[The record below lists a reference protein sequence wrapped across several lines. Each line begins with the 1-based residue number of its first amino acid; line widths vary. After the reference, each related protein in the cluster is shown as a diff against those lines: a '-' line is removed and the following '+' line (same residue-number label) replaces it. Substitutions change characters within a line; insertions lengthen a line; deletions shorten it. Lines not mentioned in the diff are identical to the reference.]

1 MLHSPAVMSAQA
13 KGNLRLEIGHV
24 LFIDIVGYSKL
35 LISEQSDLLGELN
48 DSVRGTEHFR
58 SAEAEGR
65 LIRLPTGDGMA
76 LVFRNSPEEP
86 VRCALEISQ
95 ALKEHPKLQVRM
107 GIHSGPVNEV
117 ADVNE
122 RANIAGAGINIA
134 QRVMDC
140 GDAGHILLSRHVAE
154 DLQHY
159 PEWRPYLHDVG
170 RCEVKH
176 GETISIVNLYTTEL
190 GNPSPPR
197 LKRAE
202 TEVRRR
208 RRRNALL
215 LAGSTVPVLIVA
227 GFFLLPRA
235 SAHKIDKSIAVLPF
249 ENLSDEKENAYFA
262 DGIQD
267 DVLTNLSKI
276 GDLKVI
282 SRTSVMPYRGKA
294 SNVRE
299 IGKALGVATIL
310 EGSVRRIG
318 NRVRVNVQLINT
330 DNDQHIW
337 AEDYDRDLTDVFAI
351 QTDLAK
357 KIVGEL
363 QAKLSPAE
371 QARIERKPTENGE
384 AYLAFVQA
392 HNLSCA
398 FEDFDKLK
406 QSEQLYER
414 AIELDPNFALALT
427 WSSQLQSWLVHT
439 FDRTLERREKARSQ
453 AERAL
458 QLQPDLPE
466 AHLAL
471 GYSYYYGDNNYDAA
485 LREFEIARRGLPNE
499 SDAYLAIGAI
509 QRRQGK
515 WAESTANIEKAISL
529 NPKDSWPLQNL
540 ASNYQ
545 MLRNYDAANKTI
557 DRALALDPTAF
568 GPLEFK
574 SKLAIAEKGDFS
586 VAEKAFEALKSVPM
600 TNEQK
605 LRTAG
610 SRVDVFLLERKYK
623 EGLQVAESLPDEQ
636 IAALLHEAL
645 GGKYYYIGF
654 ARRALQD
661 DAGARAAFL
670 KAKSVVEEDLK
681 RSSDAPQIRIQL
693 AKVLAYLGERDS
705 ALAEA
710 QRATELL
717 PESKDA
723 FGGPEITEEVAHVH
737 AVLGDNGRAIE
748 ILDGLLNRPS
758 GVTVPGLK
766 VNPIW
771 DPLRNDPR
779 FQALIDKYGAKA

>member
-1 MLHSPAVMSAQA
+1 MLAESKRP
-13 KGNLRLEIGHV
+13 LRLEIGHV
-24 LFIDIVGYSKL
+24 LFIDIVSYSSL
-35 LISEQSDLLGELN
+35 LISEQSELLGELN
-48 DSVRGTEHFR
+48 DAVRGTEHFR

-86 VRCALEISQ
+86 VRCALEISE
-95 ALKEHPKLQVRM
+95 ALKNHSELQVRM

-140 GDAGHILLSRHVAE
+140 GDAGHILLSKHVAE

-170 RCEVKH
+170 ECEVKH

-208 RRRNALL
+208 RRRNTLL
-215 LAGSTVPVLIVA
+215 LAGSSVLVLIVA

-249 ENLSDEKENAYFA
+249 ESLSDDKENVYFA

-330 DNDQHIW
+330 ENDEHLW

-357 KIVGEL
+357 KIAGEL

-371 QARIERKPTENGE
+371 KAQMERKPTENGE

-392 HNLSCA
+392 QNLACA
-398 FEDFDKLK
+398 VEDFEKLK

-414 AIELDPNFALALT
+414 AIQLDPNFALAVARL
-427 WSSQLQSWLVHT
+427 SLLQSWLVHT
-439 FDRTLERREKARSQ
+439 FDRTPERREKARTL

-458 QLQPDLPE
+458 RLQPDLPE
-466 AHLAL
+466 AHLAV
-471 GYSYYYGDNNYDAA
+471 GFSYYYGDNNYDAA
-485 LREFEIARRGLPNE
+485 LREFEIAQRALPNE
-499 SDAYLAIGAI
+499 SEVYLALGAI

-515 WAESTANIEKAISL
+515 WAESTANLEKAASL
-529 NPKDSWPLQNL
+529 NPKDTWPLQNL
-540 ASNYQ
+540 ADNYQ
-545 MLRNYDAANKTI
+545 VLRNFDAANKTI
-557 DRALALDPTAF
+557 DRALALNPTAF
-568 GPLEFK
+568 GVLEIK
-574 SKLAIAEKGDFS
+574 SKLAIFEKGDFS
-586 VAEKAFEALKSVPM
+586 VAEKALEALKSAQM
-600 TNEQK
+600 TKEEK
-605 LRTAG
+605 LNAANA
-610 SRVDVFLLERKYK
+610 RVNIFLLERKYQ
-623 EGLQVAESLPDEQ
+623 EGLQEAEKLPDDQ
-636 IAALLHEAL
+636 LAAFPGHLWS
-645 GGKYYYIGF
+645 KYYYIGF
-654 ARRALQD
+654 ARKALQD
-661 DAGARAAFL
+661 ERGARAAFL
-670 KAKSVVEEDLK
+670 KAKSALEQELK
-681 RSSDAPQIRIQL
+681 RSPDNPEIQVQL
-693 AKVLAYLGERDS
+693 AKVLAYLGEKES

-717 PESKDA
+717 PEAKDA
-723 FGGPEITEEVAHVH
+723 FGGPEIRTGVAEVCAI
-737 AVLGDNGRAIE
+737 LGDNDRAIE
-748 ILDGLLNRPS
+748 ILDGLLSRPS
-758 GVTVPGLK
+758 SVTAQALK

-771 DPLRNDPR
+771 DPLRSDPR
-779 FQALIDKYGAKA
+779 FQGLIDKYGAKA

>member
-1 MLHSPAVMSAQA
+1 MSAQA

-24 LFIDIVGYSKL
+24 LFIDVVGYSKL
-35 LISEQSDLLGELN
+35 LISEQSELLGELN
-48 DSVRGTEHFR
+48 DAVRGTEHFR

-159 PEWRPYLHDVG
+159 PEWRPYLHNVG
-170 RCEVKH
+170 ECEVKH

-190 GNPSPPR
+190 GNPSRPR
-197 LKRAE
+197 LKRAQ

-215 LAGSTVPVLIVA
+215 LAGSSLIVLITV
-227 GFFLLPRA
+227 GLFLLPHA
-235 SAHKIDKSIAVLPF
+235 SARKIDKSIAVLPF
-249 ENLSDEKENAYFA
+249 ENLSAEKENAYFA

-276 GDLKVI
+276 GELKVI

-318 NRVRVNVQLINT
+318 NRVRVNVQLINADT
-330 DNDQHIW
+330 DEHIW

-351 QTDLAK
+351 QTDLAQ
-357 KIVGEL
+357 KIVDQL

-371 QARIERKPTENGE
+371 KAQMEHRPTENGE

-392 HNLSCA
+392 QNLGCA
-398 FEDFDKLK
+398 LEDFDKLK

-414 AIELDPNFALALT
+414 AVQLDPNFALALAR
-427 WSSQLQSWLVHT
+427 SSLVQSWIVHN
-439 FDRTLERREKARSQ
+439 FDRTSERREKARTL

-458 QLQPDLPE
+458 QLQPDMPE
-466 AHLAL
+466 AHLAV

-485 LREFEIARRGLPNE
+485 LREFEIAQRGLPNE
-499 SDAYLAIGAI
+499 SEVYLAIGAI

-515 WAESTANIEKAISL
+515 WAESTANIEKAVSL
-529 NPKDSWPLQNL
+529 NPKEIWPLQNL
-540 ASNYQ
+540 AFNYQ

-557 DRALALDPTAF
+557 DRALALDPKAF
-568 GPLEFK
+568 EPLEVK
-574 SKLAIAEKGDFS
+574 SKLAISEKGDFG
-586 VAEKAFEALKSVPM
+586 VAEKAFEAVKSIPM

-605 LRTAG
+605 GTIASERAN
-610 SRVDVFLLERKYK
+610 VFILERKYR
-623 EGLQVAESLPDEQ
+623 EGLQEAESLPEE
-636 IAALLHEAL
+636 LLASSSKGL
-645 GGKYYYIGF
+645 GGKYYLVGF
-654 ARRALQD
+654 ARKALHD
-661 DAGARAAFL
+661 EAGARAAFL
-670 KAKSVVEEDLK
+670 KAKSAIEEQLK
-681 RSSDAPQIRIQL
+681 RSPDAADARIQL
-693 AKVLAYLGERDS
+693 AKVLAYLNEKDS

-710 QRATELL
+710 QHATELR

-723 FGGPEITEEVAHVH
+723 FGGPEITSGVAEVH
-737 AVLGDNGRAIE
+737 AILGDNGRAIE
-748 ILDGLLNRPS
+748 ILDGLLSRPS
-758 GVTVPGLK
+758 GITVQDLK
-766 VNPIW
+766 VNPVW
-771 DPLRNDPR
+771 DSLRNDPR
-779 FQALIDKYGAKA
+779 FQALIDKYGARV

>member
-1 MLHSPAVMSAQA
+1 MPAESKAAV
-13 KGNLRLEIGHV
+13 RLEIGHV
-24 LFIDIVGYSKL
+24 LFIDIVGYSRL
-35 LISEQSDLLGELN
+35 LISEQSELLGVLN
-48 DSVRGTEHFR
+48 DAVREAGEFR
-58 SAEAEGR
+58 SAEGDGR
-65 LIRLPTGDGMA
+65 LVRLPTGDGMA
-76 LVFRNSPEEP
+76 LVFRGSPEQP

-95 ALKEHPKLQVRM
+95 ALKDHPKLRVRM

-140 GDAGHILLSRHVAE
+140 GDAGHILLSKHVAE

-159 PEWRPYLHDVG
+159 SEWRPYLHDVG
-170 RCEVKH
+170 ECEVKH
-176 GETISIVNLYTTEL
+176 GEMISIVNLYTKEV
-190 GNPSPPR
+190 GNPNPPR
-197 LKRAE
+197 LKRGA

-208 RRRNALL
+208 RRRNAFVLGGSGLAALL
-215 LAGSTVPVLIVA
+215 VA
-227 GFFLLPRA
+227 GLFLLPRA
-235 SAHKIDKSIAVLPF
+235 SARKIDKSIAVLPF
-249 ENLSDEKENAYFA
+249 ESLSDEKENAYFA

-276 GDLKVI
+276 SDLKVI

-299 IGKALGVATIL
+299 IGKALGVATLL

-330 DNDQHIW
+330 ENDQHIW

-351 QTDLAK
+351 QTDLAQ
-357 KIVGEL
+357 KIAGEL
-363 QAKLSPAE
+363 QAKLSPSEKA
-371 QARIERKPTENGE
+371 QFERKPTENGE

-406 QSEQLYER
+406 QGEQLYER
-414 AIELDPNFALALT
+414 AIELDPKFALAMARY
-427 WSSQLQSWLVHT
+427 SQLESWILHT
-439 FDRTLERREKARSQ
+439 FDRTPQRREKARTL
-453 AERAL
+453 AERAVD
-458 QLQPDLPE
+458 LQPGLPE

-485 LREFEIARRGLPNE
+485 LKEFEIAPRGLPNE

-515 WAESTANIEKAISL
+515 WAESTANIEKSASL

-540 ASNYQ
+540 ADNYQ
-545 MLRNYDAANKTI
+545 VLRNFDAANKTI
-557 DRALALDPTAF
+557 DRGLNINPNGVGLWEAKF
-568 GPLEFK
+568 
-574 SKLAIAEKGDFS
+574 KLAIAEKGDFS
-586 VAEKAFEALKSVPM
+586 VAEKAFAAAKSIPM
-600 TNEQK
+600 TNEEK
-605 LRTAG
+605 IRIA
-610 SRVDVFLLERKYK
+610 SARANVFLLQRKYQ
-623 EGLQVAESLPDEQ
+623 EGLRQAESLPDD
-636 IAALLHEAL
+636 LFHEFQQHL
-645 GGKYYYIGF
+645 SGKYFLIGF
-654 ARRALQD
+654 ARKALQD
-661 DAGARAAFL
+661 EVGARAAFL
-670 KAKSVVEEDLK
+670 KAKDLLEGQLKGSPDAEDMH
-681 RSSDAPQIRIQL
+681 IEL
-693 AKVLAYLGERDS
+693 AKVLAYLGERDV
-705 ALAEA
+705 ALTEA
-710 QRATELL
+710 RRATELR

-723 FGGPEITEEVAHVH
+723 FGGPEIAAGVAEVH

-758 GVTVPGLK
+758 AVTVQGLK

-779 FQALIDKYGAKA
+779 FQALLDKYGAKA

>member
-1 MLHSPAVMSAQA
+1 MPAESKAAV
-13 KGNLRLEIGHV
+13 RLEIGHV
-24 LFIDIVGYSKL
+24 LFIDIVGYSRL
-35 LISEQSDLLGELN
+35 LISEQSELLGVLN
-48 DSVRGTEHFR
+48 DAVREAGEFR
-58 SAEAEGR
+58 SAEGDGR
-65 LIRLPTGDGMA
+65 LVRLPTGDGMA
-76 LVFRNSPEEP
+76 LVFRGSPEQP
-86 VRCALEISQ
+86 VRCASEISQ
-95 ALKEHPKLQVRM
+95 ALKDHPKLRVRM

-140 GDAGHILLSRHVAE
+140 GDAGHILLSKHVAE

-159 PEWRPYLHDVG
+159 PEWSPYLHDVG
-170 RCEVKH
+170 QCEVKH

-202 TEVRRR
+202 TEMRRR
-208 RRRNALL
+208 RRRNTLL
-215 LAGSTVPVLIVA
+215 LAGSSVLVLIVA

-398 FEDFDKLK
+398 VEDVEKLK
-406 QSEQLYER
+406 QSEQLYAR
-414 AIELDPNFALALT
+414 AIELDPKFALALARY
-427 WSSQLQSWLVHT
+427 SQLQSWFFHT
-439 FDRTLERREKARSQ
+439 AEPTRERRQKARAL
-453 AERAL
+453 AEQAL

-466 AHLAL
+466 AHLAM
-471 GYSYYYGDNNYDAA
+471 GISYYYGDNNYDAA
-485 LREFEIARRGLPNE
+485 QKEFEIAQRGLPNE
-499 SDAYLAIGAI
+499 SEVYLYVGAI

-515 WAESTANIEKAISL
+515 WAESTANLEKAASL

-540 ASNYQ
+540 AENYQ
-545 MLRNYDAANKTI
+545 MLRNFDEANKTI
-557 DRALALDPTAF
+557 DRGLKVDPD
-568 GPLEFK
+568 GIGLWEVK
-574 SKLAIAEKGDFS
+574 SKLAIAEKGDLS
-586 VAEKAFEALKSVPM
+586 VFEKAFEAAKSIPM
-600 TNEQK
+600 NNENK
-605 LRTAG
+605 VRIAG
-610 SRVDVFLLERKYK
+610 SRANVFLLERKYQ
-623 EGLQVAESLPDEQ
+623 EGLREAESLPDDVFREFQ
-636 IAALLHEAL
+636 QHLSD
-645 GGKYYYIGF
+645 KYYLIGF
-654 ARRALQD
+654 ARKALQD
-661 DAGARAAFL
+661 EAGARAAFL
-670 KAKSVVEEDLK
+670 KAKDILEAQLK
-681 RSSDAPQIRIQL
+681 KSPDSAEMHIQL
-693 AKVLAYLGERDS
+693 AKVLAYLGEKDA

-710 QRATELL
+710 RRASELL

-723 FGGPEITEEVAHVH
+723 FGGPEIAAGVAEVHTIV
-737 AVLGDNGRAIE
+737 GDNGRAVE
-748 ILDGLLNRPS
+748 ILDDLLSRPS
-758 GVTVPGLK
+758 AVTVQGLK

-771 DPLRNDPR
+771 DPLRNDPG
-779 FQALIDKYGAKA
+779 FQALLNKYSGKA